1 MAQPGAGVRAGEVV
15 LMSEKTGEAD
25 PRTDSARL
33 EEALGHRFRDPGLL
47 LRALT
52 HRSFVNERPEA
63 GLQHNEALEFL
74 GDAVLGF
81 LVSVAIYNRFPQ
93 LTEGELSK
101 AKALLVSSPTLV
113 RLAEEIGLGGY
124 LRLGRGED
132 KTGGRHKR
140 AILVDAFEALLGAV
154 YLDGGVEAAR
164 NFIERRLGPYIE
176 GLDPAQVRLADFK
189 SALQEKLHQ
198 LGRER
203 PAYRVAAEAGPEH
216 RKTFV
221 VEVLIEGRVAA
232 RATGRSKKEAEQEA
246 ARLAL
251 QELPGP

>member
-1 MAQPGAGVRAGEVV
+1 
-15 LMSEKTGEAD
+15 MSEKTGEAEPRND
-25 PRTDSARL
+25 PGRL
-33 EEALGHRFRDPGLL
+33 EEALGYRFRDPGIL

-52 HRSFVNERPEA
+52 HRSFVNERSEEK
-63 GLQHNEALEFL
+63 LQHNEALEFL

-93 LTEGELSK
+93 LTEGEFSK
-101 AKALLVSSPTLV
+101 AKAHLVSSATLLQ
-113 RLAEEIGLGGY
+113 LAEEIGLGGY

-140 AILVDAFEALLGAV
+140 AILVDAFEALLAAI
-154 YLDGGVEAAR
+154 YLDGGVEAAG
-164 NFIERRLGPYIE
+164 NFVERRLGPYIE
-176 GLDPAQVRLADFK
+176 RLDPAKVRLGDFK
-189 SALQEKLHQ
+189 SALQEKLHE

-216 RKTFV
+216 RKTFI

-232 RATGRSKKEAEQEA
+232 RAAGRSKKEAEQEA

-251 QELPGP
+251 QELAGP

>member
-1 MAQPGAGVRAGEVV
+1 MD
-15 LMSEKTGEAD
+15 EKTGEAER
-25 PRTDSARL
+25 RTDPGRL
-33 EEALGHRFRDPGLL
+33 EEALGYRFRDPGLL

-52 HRSFVNERPEA
+52 HRSFVNEQPEA

-81 LVSVAIYNRFPQ
+81 LVSAAIYDRFPQ
-93 LTEGELSK
+93 LTEGEFSK
-101 AKALLVSSPTLV
+101 AKAHLVSSATLV

-124 LRLGRGED
+124 LRLGRGEE

-140 AILVDAFEALLGAV
+140 AILVDAFEALLAAV
-154 YLDGGVEAAR
+154 YLDGGIEAAG
-164 NFIERRLGPYIE
+164 NLVARRFGPYIE
-176 GLDPAQVRLADFK
+176 GLDPAKVRLGDFK
-189 SALQEKLHQ
+189 SALQERLHE

-221 VEVLIEGRVAA
+221 VEVVIEGRVAA

-251 QELPGP
+251 QELP

>member
-1 MAQPGAGVRAGEVV
+1 MR
-15 LMSEKTGEAD
+15 EKTGEARLCTD
-25 PRTDSARL
+25 PGRL
-33 EEALGHRFRDPGLL
+33 EEALGYRFQDPGLL

-52 HRSFVNERPEA
+52 HRSYANERLEARPE
-63 GLQHNEALEFL
+63 HNEALEFL

-93 LTEGELSK
+93 LTEGEFSK
-101 AKALLVSSPTLV
+101 AKAHLVSSAALV

-140 AILVDAFEALLGAV
+140 AILVDAFEALLAAI
-154 YLDGGVEAAR
+154 YLDGGIEAAR
-164 NFIERRLGPYIE
+164 SFVERRLGPYIE
-176 GLDPAQVRLADFK
+176 GLDPARIRLGDFK
-189 SALQEKLHQ
+189 SALQEKLHE

-251 QELPGP
+251 QELAGP